1 LHVQFAAT
9 TNRSKPL
16 TNKEVTLKK
25 DTLLKGTLIL
35 AAAALV
41 ARALGIFQ
49 RVPLNYFL
57 NDVGNGYFTVANG
70 VYLLLLVVA
79 TAGIPSAISKMVSE
93 RYALGKI
100 EEAQQVYR
108 AALLFGAVAGV
119 VITLGMLLLA
129 PVIAG
134 PILNEPDAAAAI
146 RAIAPSLLLF
156 PVIAMMRGYFQGR
169 QFMTAGGISQIVEQI
184 LRVIAAVAI
193 AFAVYSVNPL
203 NDKGIASGASLGS
216 VFGSIGAFIVML
228 YYANKLKS
236 SDRSEPK
243 TKKDTSIRLSLRSIY
258 RELFRLSIPI
268 VMTAVTVQLLYTL
281 DNVMVK
287 SLTRGYFD
295 PAVINHWWSALGM
308 KAQSIA
314 GIPVILAVALS
325 QSIIPI
331 ISSAHAMGDRERVGQ
346 QSSLAVRIALYSGMP
361 VVLML
366 GIGAYSVNG
375 FLFKTADG
383 SAIVA
388 MLTLGT
394 LFQVGMMVTN
404 SILLGIGEP
413 KKATMHAI
421 TGVLIKIILSF
432 MLAPFFG
439 VYGIVA
445 ATTICFIWALT
456 FNILSLRKRTKFKMI
471 GSRWP
476 AFLATTGIVAAALAF
491 VEWAVLAVC
500 DGLPH
505 KLAFFLSCS
514 VMGGVLL
521 VLYPMLLVFLRVVSA
536 EEIATYPRPV
546 RRLLAP
552 FMKLRS
558 RSTAV

>member
-1 LHVQFAAT
+1 
-9 TNRSKPL
+9 
-16 TNKEVTLKK
+16 LKK

-41 ARALGIFQ
+41 ARALGILQ
-49 RVPLNYFL
+49 RVPLDYFMGE
-57 NDVGNGYFTVANG
+57 VGNGYFAVANNL
-70 VYLLLLVVA
+70 YLLLLVVA

-93 RYALGKI
+93 RYALGRVD
-100 EEAQQVYR
+100 EARQVYR
-108 AALLFGAVAGV
+108 AALLFGAMAGL
-119 VITLGMLLLA
+119 VITLGMWLLA

-156 PVIAMMRGYFQGR
+156 PIIAMMRGYFQGR
-169 QFMTAGGISQIVEQI
+169 QFMTAGGMSQIIEQI
-184 LRVIAAVAI
+184 LRVFAAVAI
-193 AFAVYSVNPL
+193 AYAVYSANPL
-203 NDKGIASGASLGS
+203 NNKGMASGAALGS
-216 VFGSIGAFIVML
+216 VFGSIGALVVML
-228 YYANKLKS
+228 YYARKLKAK
-236 SDRSEPK
+236 DRSEPQMK
-243 TKKDTSIRLSLRSIY
+243 SDTSRNLSLRTIY
-258 RELFRLSIPI
+258 RELFQFSIPI

-281 DNVMVK
+281 DTTMVK
-287 SLTRGYFD
+287 SLTRGHFD
-295 PAVINHWWSALGM
+295 PATINHWWAVLGFN
-308 KAQSIA
+308 AQSIA

-331 ISSAHAMGDRERVGQ
+331 ISSAHATGDRERVGRQ
-346 QSSLAVRIALYSGMP
+346 ASLAIRVALYSAMP
-361 VVLML
+361 VVLLL

-375 FLFKTADG
+375 LLFEKAGG

-413 KKATMHAI
+413 KKATMHAV

-432 MLAPFFG
+432 LLAPFYG

-445 ATTICFIWALT
+445 ATTVCFVWALS
-456 FNILSLRKRTKFKMI
+456 FNILSLKKRVQMKVI
-471 GSRWP
+471 GNRWP
-476 AFLATTGIVAAALAF
+476 AFLLTTGIVAGAIAL
-491 VEWAVLAVC
+491 VEWVVLAIC
-500 DGLPH
+500 KGLPL
-505 KLAFFLSCS
+505 KLTFFLSCS
-514 VMGGVLL
+514 VMGGVLV
-521 VLYPMLLVFLRVVSA
+521 VLYPLLLVTLRVVTT

-546 RRLLAP
+546 QRLLAP

>member
-1 LHVQFAAT
+1 M
-9 TNRSKPL
+9 
-16 TNKEVTLKK
+16 KK

-49 RVPLNYFL
+49 RVPLDYL
-57 NDVGNGYFTVANG
+57 MGDVGNGYFASANNL
-70 VYLLLLVVA
+70 YLLLLVVA

-93 RYALGKI
+93 RYALGRI
-100 EEAQQVYR
+100 DEAQQVYR
-108 AALLFGAVAGV
+108 SALLFGVVAGV
-119 VITLGMLLLA
+119 VITIGMLFMA
-129 PVIAG
+129 PVIASD
-134 PILNEPDAAAAI
+134 ILNEPDAAAAI
-146 RAIAPSLLLF
+146 QAIAPSLLLF
-156 PVIAMMRGYFQGR
+156 PIIAMMRGYFQGR

-184 LRVIAAVAI
+184 LRVFAAVGI
-193 AFAVYSVNPL
+193 AFAVYSVNPH

-216 VFGSIGAFIVML
+216 VFGSIGAFAVML
-228 YYANKLKS
+228 YYARKLKS
-236 SDRSEPK
+236 SDRAEPQSQR
-243 TKKDTSIRLSLRSIY
+243 DTSRKLRMRSIY
-258 RELFRLSIPI
+258 RELFSLSIPI
-268 VMTAVTVQLLYTL
+268 VMTAITVQLLYTL
-281 DNVMVK
+281 DNFMVK
-287 SLTRGYFD
+287 SLTRGYFE
-295 PAVINHWWSALGM
+295 PEVINHWWAVLGM
-308 KAQSIA
+308 NAQSIA

-331 ISSAHAMGDRERVGQ
+331 ISSAHATGDSDRVGRQ
-346 QSSLAVRIALYSGMP
+346 ASLAVRIALYSGMP
-361 VVLML
+361 VVLIL

-375 FLFKTADG
+375 LLFQSAKG

-394 LFQVGMMVTN
+394 LFQIGMMVTN

-421 TGVLIKIILSF
+421 TGVLIKIVLSF
-432 MLAPFFG
+432 ALAPFFG
-439 VYGIVA
+439 VYGIIA
-445 ATTICFIWALT
+445 ATTVCFIWALS
-456 FNILSLRKRTKFKMI
+456 FNILSLRKRSKFKLI
-471 GSRWP
+471 GNRWP

-491 VEWAVLAVC
+491 VEWAMLAIC

>member
-1 LHVQFAAT
+1 
-9 TNRSKPL
+9 
-16 TNKEVTLKK
+16 LKK

-49 RVPLNYFL
+49 RVPLDYL
-57 NDVGNGYFTVANG
+57 MGDLGNIYFTNANNI
-70 VYLLLLVVA
+70 YLLLLIVA
-79 TAGIPSAISKMVSE
+79 TAGIPSAVSKMVSG
-93 RYALGKI
+93 RYAVGRVS
-100 EEAQQVYR
+100 EAQQVYR
-108 AALLFGAVAGV
+108 AALLFGAIAGF
-119 VITLGMLLLA
+119 VITLGLWLLA
-129 PVIAG
+129 PYIAG
-134 PILNEPDAAAAI
+134 SILEEPEAAAAI

-156 PVIAMMRGYFQGR
+156 PMIAMMRGYFQGR

-184 LRVIAAVAI
+184 LRVFAAVVI
-193 AFAVYSVNPL
+193 AYAVYSIDATNE
-203 NDKGIASGASLGS
+203 KGIASGASLGS
-216 VFGSIGAFIVML
+216 VFGSIGAFAVML
-228 YYANKLKS
+228 YYGRKLKASDLAEPLANKDS
-236 SDRSEPK
+236 SQKLR
-243 TKKDTSIRLSLRSIY
+243 LRSIY
-258 RELFRLSIPI
+258 QELFNLSIPI

-281 DNVMVK
+281 DTMMIK
-287 SLTRGYFD
+287 KLTKDYFD
-295 PAVINHWWSALGM
+295 HDLINHWAAVFGM
-308 KAQSIA
+308 NAQSIA

-325 QSIIPI
+325 TSIIPI
-331 ISSAHAMGDRERVGQ
+331 ISSAHATGDRERVGRQ
-346 QSSLAVRIALYSGMP
+346 ASLAVRIALYSGMP
-361 VVLML
+361 IVLLL

-375 FLFKTADG
+375 LLFESADG

-394 LFQVGMMVTN
+394 LFQIGMMVTN

-421 TGVLIKIILSF
+421 TGVILKVILSF
-432 MLAPFFG
+432 ILAPIFG
-439 VYGIVA
+439 VYGIIV

-456 FNILSLRKRTKFKMI
+456 FNILSLRKRTHLKVI
-471 GSRWP
+471 GSRW
-476 AFLATTGIVAAALAF
+476 AGFLATTGIVAAALAF
-491 VEWAVLAVC
+491 AEWAVLAMC

-514 VMGGVLL
+514 VMGGVLV
-521 VLYPMLLVFLRVVSA
+521 VLYPLLLVFLRVVSA

-546 RRLLAP
+546 QRLLAP